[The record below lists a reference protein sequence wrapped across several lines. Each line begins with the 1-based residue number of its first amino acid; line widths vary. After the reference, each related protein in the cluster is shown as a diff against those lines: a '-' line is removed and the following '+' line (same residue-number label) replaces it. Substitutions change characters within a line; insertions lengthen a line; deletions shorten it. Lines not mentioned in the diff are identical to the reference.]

1 MVLGKLKERRR
12 RIKAERET
20 RKFVSERLPKKTL
33 RERAT
38 AQRRK
43 AKEQAHT
50 VRANIKRL
58 SKGRIAPPG
67 ARVRVRKTLIKA
79 VKKKRKRKRSV
90 FDMPIGEGFF
100 E

>member
-20 RKFVSERLPKKTL
+20 RKFVSERLPKKT
-33 RERAT
+33 
-38 AQRRK
+38 
-43 AKEQAHT
+43 KEQAHT